1 LAIGLNSTR
10 CRAAANREPARND
23 LRALSEAGSAGATDV
38 NVFGDTP
45 PGPPRNPPWTPGVI
59 NGTLIEKPILSIEAP
74 PLITRDR
81 VVDIRSGPLQVRLAE
96 TAADV
101 DAVQALRYRV
111 FYESLGAR
119 PLPEMLRRRRDFDR
133 FDNDCDHLLVL
144 DRGNGR
150 GSNPVVGTYRLLRR
164 DAARRLGGF
173 YSADEYDIA
182 PLVAHE
188 GEILELGR
196 SCVDAAYRQRPAMQ
210 LLWNGIAAYVFH
222 HDITLMFGCASLP
235 GTDPEA
241 LATPLSYLHYYH
253 LAPSALRPRAL
264 NERYVDM
271 RRLLIGAIDRGRA
284 LAALPPLIKGYLR
297 LGGFVGDGAVIDDQ
311 FNTTDICVLVKTALV
326 TAKYSRHYERKC
338 KDI

>member
-1 LAIGLNSTR
+1 
-10 CRAAANREPARND
+10 
-23 LRALSEAGSAGATDV
+23 LSEAGSAGANDV
-38 NVFGDTP
+38 DVFGDTS
-45 PGPPRNPPWTPGVI
+45 PGPPRNPPGTPGVI
-59 NGTLIEKPILSIEAP
+59 NGTLVEKPVLPIEAT
-74 PLITRDR
+74 PLIEGAGAHARNR
-81 VVDIRSGPLQVRLAE
+81 IVDIRSGPLQVRLAE
-96 TAADV
+96 TAADI
-101 DAVQALRYRV
+101 DAVQALRYRI

-119 PLPEMLRRRRDFDR
+119 PLPEMLLRQRDFDR

-150 GSNPVVGTYRLLRR
+150 SSNPVVGTYRLLRR

-182 PLVAHE
+182 PLVAHD

-196 SCVDAAYRQRPAMQ
+196 SCVDAAYRQRPAIQ

-235 GTDPEA
+235 GTDADA

-264 NERYVDM
+264 NDRYVDM
-271 RRLLIGAIDRGRA
+271 RRLSIGAIDRGRA
-284 LAALPPLIKGYLR
+284 LAGLPPLIKGYLR
-297 LGGFVGDGAVIDDQ
+297 LGGFVGDGAVIDEQ
-311 FNTTDICVLVKTALV
+311 FNTTDICILVKTNLV